1 MIKIGIFG
9 KPNSGK
15 STFFSAATMKHVKI
29 SEIPFTTIEPN
40 IGLAYVRSPCP
51 HTELGK
57 ECNPKN
63 SLCIKGMRFIPVEL
77 IDVAGLISEAHK
89 GKGLGNQFLNDL
101 MRADVLIHIVDMSGK
116 FGEDGTPCEDYDPE
130 KDIREIYEELVLW
143 VKELIE
149 KDWRYISKG
158 IYEPL
163 YKRLS
168 GLKIKEETIKEV
180 LNEGFTDSYDLASK
194 IVEKGKPIV
203 IAGNKV
209 DLNDKHFRRL
219 SEKYKII
226 PCSALSE
233 LVLKKA
239 VKAGKIEYIPG
250 EGSFEVIGNLSPE
263 EKKGLEYVEEKV
275 LKKFGNTGVQQI
287 LEKCV
292 FNVMNMIPVYPVEDE
307 KKWCDAKGNV
317 LPDVFLMETSS
328 TPLDLAFR
336 IHSDIGNNFIGAID
350 CRTGKKLGKDYQL
363 KKNDVIKILHRG

>member
-40 IGLAYVRSPCP
+40 IGLAYVRSQCP

-57 ECNPKN
+57 PCNPKN
-63 SLCIKGMRFIPVEL
+63 SLCIKGIRFIPVEL

-89 GKGLGNQFLNDL
+89 GRGLGNKFLNDL

-116 FGEDGTPCEDYDPE
+116 FGEDGTPCENYDPE
-130 KDIREIYEELVLW
+130 KDIKEIYEELVLW

-149 KDWRYISKG
+149 KDWRYVSKG

-168 GLKIKEETIKEV
+168 GLKIKEEIIKEI
-180 LNEGFTDSYDLASK
+180 LNQRFTDSFDLAAK
-194 IVEKGKPIV
+194 LIEKGKPMV

-209 DLNDKHFRRL
+209 DLEDKHYHRL
-219 SEKYKII
+219 AKKYRII
-226 PCSALSE
+226 PCSAISE

-239 VKAGKIEYIPG
+239 VKAGKIDYIPG
-250 EGSFEVIGNLSPE
+250 ENSFEVIGDLSPE

-275 LKKFGNTGVQQI
+275 LKKFGNTGVQQV
-287 LEKCV
+287 LEECV

-307 KKWCDAKGNV
+307 KKWSDAEGNV
-317 LPDVFLMETSS
+317 LPDVFLMETGS

-350 CRTGKKLGKDYQL
+350 CRTGKKLGKEYKL